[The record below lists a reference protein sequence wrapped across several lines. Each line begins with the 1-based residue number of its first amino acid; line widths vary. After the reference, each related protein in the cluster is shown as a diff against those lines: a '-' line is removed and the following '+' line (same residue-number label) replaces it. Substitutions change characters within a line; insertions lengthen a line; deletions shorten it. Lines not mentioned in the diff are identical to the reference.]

1 MPGSRVST
9 VKTYKAKQQQ
19 RKRGKKQCP
28 DGTACTYQHEHQHTG
43 EYAHDN
49 APKIEKAAPK

>member
-9 VKTYKAKQQQ
+9 VKTSKAKQQN
-19 RKRGKKQCP
+19 RKRGQKQCP
-28 DGTACTYQHEHQHTG
+28 EGTACPYQHEHQHTG

-49 APKIEKAAPK
+49 APKKTKVGPK